1 MSQCVFCRI
10 VAGEIP
16 CAKVFEDETTLAF
29 MDLGQVNP
37 GHVLVAV
44 KPHRETILD
53 LDERLAGDVF
63 RTAWRVARANE
74 ATFAPGGLTLLQA
87 NRRPAWQTVPHFHI
101 HVLPRHEGD
110 GVELVWPA
118 KNPPFA
124 ELQATAD
131 KLRSALR

>member
-29 MDLGQVNP
+29 MDLGQVNQ

-53 LDERLAGDVF
+53 LDEALAADVF
-63 RTAWRVARANE
+63 RTAWRIARAAE
-74 ATFAPGGLTLLQA
+74 KALHPGGFTLLQA
-87 NRRPAWQTVPHFHI
+87 NRKPGLQTVPHFHI
-101 HVLPRHEGD
+101 HVLPRHEDD
-110 GVELVWPA
+110 GVTLAWPA
-118 KNPPFA
+118 KNPPFETLQRTA
-124 ELQATAD
+124 ESLKA
-131 KLRSALR
+131 AL